1 VPIRIARDYAYS
13 RLLGGRLR
21 AGYTLHDMAVDTLG
35 LLDAL
40 AIDAAHL
47 VGISMGGLIAKLIAA
62 RHPRRVRSLAGLL
75 SHTNHRRHAVP
86 RPRLLWSMSG
96 RDRTDHSRDGVIRR
110 NLKVARMLGSPAY
123 PRPDAELREVFGAAF
138 DRDYRPDGM
147 LRQLHGL
154 IATPCLD
161 ELLPAI
167 TAPTQLLHGLADPL
181 VTPINARRAAAAIRG
196 ARLELYPGVGHDF
209 PAPLLPRWAELIAT
223 NAARG

>member
-1 VPIRIARDYAYS
+1 
-13 RLLGGRLR
+13 
-21 AGYTLHDMAVDTLG
+21 
-35 LLDAL
+35 
-40 AIDAAHL
+40 
-47 VGISMGGLIAKLIAA
+47 MGGLIAKILAS
-62 RHPRRVRSLAGLL
+62 RYPHRVRSLAGLA

-86 RPRLLWSMSG
+86 RARLLWSMSG
-96 RDRTDHSRDGVIRR
+96 RDRTDHSREGVIRR
-110 NLKVARMLGSPAY
+110 NLKLCRMLGSPDY
-123 PRPDAELREVFGAAF
+123 PRPDAELREVFGRAY

-181 VTPINARRAAAAIRG
+181 VTPINGRRAAAAIPG

-209 PAPLLPRWAELIAT
+209 PAELLPRWAELIAA
-223 NAARG
+223 NAARA